1 MTLRVMQPIQINE
14 ANITSTNVALET
26 AWTAGT
32 YNLGDQRRVGERN
45 YEVSSTTTTQEPSA
59 TATEWFDIGP
69 ANRYA
74 AFDLQFGADKYR
86 VIETK
91 TTNSGSIVYTL
102 ESLTQ
107 ITAMGFFGLS
117 ATNIKI
123 VGTVTTTGD
132 VANIDYDIKDDSDYA
147 GSMFRWLFVPQTL
160 ERKYI
165 NFDLS
170 IPAGA
175 SVEITISNT
184 IGIAAVGSITMG
196 LHDSYGTMET
206 GVGRT
211 LRSRSIKETS
221 GTITSLLRRT
231 SSSRVSYP
239 ITLQGYQAD
248 PFWRLV
254 DDLDGVAGVFA
265 APDDNPE
272 LSVYG
277 FVTSAQTTALVSGI
291 AKVKLEVE
299 SL

>member
-1 MTLRVMQPIQINE
+1 MSLRVMQPIQINE

-32 YNLGDQRRVGERN
+32 YNLGDQRRVDERN
-45 YEVSSTTTTQEPSA
+45 YEVSSATTTQTPSA

-91 TTNSGSIVYTL
+91 TTNADTITYTL
-102 ESLTQ
+102 ESLTR
-107 ITAMGFFGLS
+107 ITSMGFFGLS
-117 ATNIKI
+117 AASISI
-123 VGTVTTTGD
+123 VGTVATTGD
-132 VANIDYDIKDDSDYA
+132 VANINYTLKDSTDYS
-147 GSMFRWLFVPQTL
+147 GSMFRWLFVPQSL

-165 NFDLS
+165 NFNLN

-175 SVEITISNT
+175 TVVVTITNT
-184 IGIAAVGSITMG
+184 GGVAKVGSLTMG
-196 LHDSYGTMET
+196 IYDSYGTMGT
-206 GVGRT
+206 DAARAN
-211 LRSRSIKETS
+211 RSRSIKETS
-221 GTITSLLRRT
+221 GTLTSLLRRT
-231 SSSRVSYP
+231 ASAKVSYP
-239 ITLQGYQAD
+239 VTLQDYQSD

-254 DDLDGVAGVFA
+254 EDMEGVGGVFA

-272 LSVYG
+272 LTVYG
-277 FVTSAQTTALVSGI
+277 FITSAQTTA
-291 AKVKLEVE
+291 KVHGLTRLKLEVE

>member
-1 MTLRVMQPIQINE
+1 MQPIQINE

-32 YNLGDQRRVGERN
+32 YSLGDQRRVGERN

-132 VANIDYDIKDDSDYA
+132 VADIDYDVKDDTDYA

-175 SVEITISNT
+175 AVEITITNT

-196 LHDSYGTMET
+196 LYDSYGTMET

-221 GTITSLLRRT
+221 ATLTSLLRRT

-239 ITLQGYQAD
+239 LTLQSYQAD

-277 FVTSAQTTALVSGI
+277 FITSAQTTALVSGI